1 MQLGSMKDILIKY
14 KYPAVILALGL
25 VFLLF
30 PTGNNGNVTAES
42 EDVLLQQVLSCS
54 KGVGEARLISSE
66 NGVVISCEGANN
78 AQVRLDIIRAVS
90 SYTGF
95 SSDKITILKMVK

>member
-1 MQLGSMKDILIKY
+1 MQLGSIKEILVKY
-14 KYPAVILALGL
+14 KYPVVILALGL

-30 PTGNNGNVTAES
+30 PSDQFEKVTAES
-42 EDVLLQQVLSCS
+42 EDILLQQVLACS

-78 AQVRLDIIRAVS
+78 AQVRLEIIRAVS

>member
-1 MQLGSMKDILIKY
+1 MQLGSIKEILQKY
-14 KYPAVILALGL
+14 KYPVVILAVGL
-25 VFLLF
+25 LFLLF
-30 PTGNNGNVTAES
+30 PSDRAETVS
-42 EDVLLQQVLSCS
+42 AVNEDILLQQVLSCS
-54 KGVGEARLISSE
+54 KGVGDARLISSE

-78 AQVRLDIIRAVS
+78 PQVRLDIIRAVS

>member
-1 MQLGSMKDILIKY
+1 MHNSSLKEILQKY
-14 KYPAVILALGL
+14 KYPLIIFALGL
-25 VFLLF
+25 LFILF
-30 PTGNNGNVTAES
+30 PTEQKTAVSAES
-42 EDVLLQQVLSCS
+42 KDVLLQQVLACS
-54 KGVGEARLISSE
+54 KGVGEAKLISSE

-95 SSDKITILKMVK
+95 GSDKITILKMVK

>member
-1 MQLGSMKDILIKY
+1 MHSSSLKETVLKY
-14 KYPAVILALGL
+14 KYPLIILALGL
-25 VFLLF
+25 LFLIF
-30 PTGNNGNVTAES
+30 PSKQSANVVAES
-42 EDVLLQQVLSCS
+42 EDVLLQQILACS
-54 KGVGEARLISSE
+54 KGIGDARLISSE
-66 NGVVISCEGANN
+66 NGVVVSCEGANN

>member
-1 MQLGSMKDILIKY
+1 MQLDSIKETLTKY
-14 KYPAVILALGL
+14 KYPLLILALGL
-25 VFLLF
+25 LFLML
-30 PTGNNGNVTAES
+30 PSDRTQNINAES
-42 EDVLLQQVLSCS
+42 EDILLQQVLACS

-66 NGVVISCEGANN
+66 NGVVISCEGANDP
-78 AQVRLDIIRAVS
+78 QVRLDIIRAVS

>member
-1 MQLGSMKDILIKY
+1 MQLGSIKEILVKY
-14 KYPAVILALGL
+14 KYPVVILALGL

-30 PTGNNGNVTAES
+30 PSDQSEKVTAES
-42 EDVLLQQVLSCS
+42 EDILLQQVLACS

-78 AQVRLDIIRAVS
+78 AQVRLEIIRAVS

>member
-1 MQLGSMKDILIKY
+1 MHNSSVKEILLKY
-14 KYPAVILALGL
+14 KYPLIIFALGL
-25 VFLLF
+25 LFLLF
-30 PTGNNGNVTAES
+30 PTAQTKEVAAES
-42 EDVLLQQVLSCS
+42 RDVLLQQVLSCS
-54 KGVGEARLISSE
+54 KGIGEAKLISSE

>member
-1 MQLGSMKDILIKY
+1 MQLGSIKEFLLRY
-14 KYPAVILALGL
+14 KYPLVILVIGL
-25 VFLLF
+25 LFLLF
-30 PTGNNGNVTAES
+30 PADQSKNISAES
-42 EDVLLQQVLSCS
+42 EDILLQQVLACS
-54 KGVGEARLISSE
+54 KGVGEAMLISSE